1 MRRDVAWGRER
12 GLCVPGVS
20 TRGLQRHPLHREPDR
35 NRGALDGDN
44 RPGCPGVVRLRRR
57 AALIRGLLCAWARG
71 IRRSRGLVHATVS
84 ACGTAGHP
92 RLGGRLPA
100 FAKNARLRCQ
110 DRRKNQHGGQ
120 WPHPTH
126 KPTMARVVAGVKLVQ
141 ISLLPAIV
149 GRAPVFLLVKLSFS
163 SNKIGSWQNAFHGS
177 SRPPSQP
184 GRQLSRRHRSSR
196 ANTGL
201 TAPTV
206 TSRRRGSTN
215 EDLPSSPTTT
225 VSRASGRCRLTR
237 PCP

>member
-71 IRRSRGLVHATVS
+71 IRRSRGLVHAAVS

-100 FAKNARLRCQ
+100 FAKNARRRCQ

-126 KPTMARVVAGVKLVQ
+126 KPRMVRNCHGVKQHHTQRLGLRNDRRARAGGRPHHTRADLPPVRGRSRQHAAALVVANGPQ
-141 ISLLPAIV
+141 A
-149 GRAPVFLLVKLSFS
+149 
-163 SNKIGSWQNAFHGS
+163 
-177 SRPPSQP
+177 
-184 GRQLSRRHRSSR
+184 
-196 ANTGL
+196 
-201 TAPTV
+201 
-206 TSRRRGSTN
+206 
-215 EDLPSSPTTT
+215 
-225 VSRASGRCRLTR
+225 
-237 PCP
+237 